1 MDLSAFVVNPATLIF
16 VVMAL
21 VQFIKDL
28 GLKGNVLRL
37 VSLAI
42 GGGIAGVYQARTL
55 MPAYAIYIDIG
66 FFVIAVGL
74 GASGAYSLIDEHI
87 PKKG

>member
-1 MDLSAFVVNPATLIF
+1 MSLSAFVVNPATLIF

-37 VSLAI
+37 VSLVI
-42 GGGIAGVYQARTL
+42 GGLIAGAFQAREL
-55 MPAYAIYIDIG
+55 LPAYAAYIDIG
-66 FFVIAVGL
+66 FFVVVVGL
-74 GASGAYSLIDEHI
+74 GASGAYSLIDERI
-87 PKKG
+87 TKKT

>member
-1 MDLSAFVVNPATLIF
+1 MSLSAFVVNPATLIF

-37 VSLAI
+37 VSLVI
-42 GGGIAGVYQARTL
+42 GGLIAGAFQAREL
-55 MPAYAIYIDIG
+55 LPEYAAYIDIG
-66 FFVIAVGL
+66 FFVVVGL
-74 GASGAYSLIDEHI
+74 GASGAYSLIDERI
-87 PKKG
+87 TKKT

>member
-28 GLKGNVLRL
+28 GLKGNVLRI

-42 GGGIAGVYQARTL
+42 GGGIAGIYQARAL
-55 MPAYAIYIDIG
+55 WPAYAVYIDIA
-66 FFVIAVGL
+66 FFVVAVGL
-74 GASGAYSLIDEHI
+74 GASGAYSLIDERI
-87 PKKG
+87 PKRS